1 MASRLWL
8 FTAAAVL
15 ATVLVSS
22 SNLTPAHDF
31 IQGEDYE
38 HVRPPHDE
46 RFNGHLAHYITLS
59 KLTFSNLRLAKAALH
74 DIRNGARTFL
84 DFAKDLSID
93 NAKTGRQNPAL
104 QNGDLG
110 LVTYEL
116 LEEEL
121 AEVAFDIRYP
131 ISKSSNDIIGPVC
144 SASGC
149 SLMAVFSRFR
159 RGFFS
164 EAWWEAE
171 QYCRDHDMQF
181 SELLQRLGT
190 DSMSLVASVIWPH
203 EHVVF
208 KKLKLRQLKS
218 DLKRL
223 NEVDPSTVMQ
233 SPNVAPAR
241 SDLTS
246 HNKLMKRRELIF
258 AQMDPVVLGDHSEI
272 YAMSIVQM
280 VKHGYVSQEL
290 VDSIESA
297 VGAEEKQA
305 EDERLEALKAFET
318 IEGTKILK
326 KKSTISQDA
335 RKAAAAPPPS
345 NAGQCGAESL
355 STECDDAAAV
365 KAAVEEGEW

>member
-1 MASRLWL
+1 MS
-8 FTAAAVL
+8 FTVGVVILAL
-15 ATVLVSS
+15 SATVVSS
-22 SNLTPAHDF
+22 HSTPPPTDF
-31 IQGEDYE
+31 VQDEDYE

-59 KLTFSNLRLAKAALH
+59 KLTFSNLRYAKAALH
-74 DIRNGARTFL
+74 DIHSGTRTFL
-84 DFAKDLSID
+84 DFAKDLSIG
-93 NAKTGRQNPAL
+93 NAKAGRQNPAL

-110 LVTYEL
+110 LVTYDL

-131 ISKSSNDIIGPVC
+131 ISKSSKDIIGPIC

-164 EAWWEAE
+164 DAWWEAE
-171 QYCRDHDMQF
+171 QYCKDHDMQF

-223 NEVDPSTVMQ
+223 NEVDPSTVFH
-233 SPNVAPAR
+233 SPNVPAPR
-241 SDLTS
+241 SDLSS
-246 HNKLMKRRELIF
+246 HNKLMRRREELF
-258 AQMDPVVLGDHSEI
+258 ASIDAQVLADHSEI
-272 YAMSIVQM
+272 FAMSIAQM
-280 VKHGYVSQEL
+280 VKHGFVSQEL
-290 VDSIESA
+290 VDA
-297 VGAEEKQA
+297 VEAA
-305 EDERLEALKAFET
+305 ALKEERAAEQAALDDMNEFELV
-318 IEGTKILK
+318 EGTKIMK
-326 KKSTISQDA
+326 
-335 RKAAAAPPPS
+335 RKAPVKPSSTSSPVEEKAPPVEE
-345 NAGQCGAESL
+345 QCNSDNLSAE
-355 STECDDAAAV
+355 CANDAAV
-365 KAAVEEGEW
+365 KLAVEEGEW

>member
-1 MASRLWL
+1 MVWA
-8 FTAAAVL
+8 FIAAIVCSS
-15 ATVLVSS
+15 VLVFAHI
-22 SNLTPAHDF
+22 TPPAHDI
-31 IQGEDYE
+31 IQDEHYE

-74 DIRNGARTFL
+74 DIRSGTRTFL

-93 NAKTGRQNPAL
+93 NARTGRQNPAL

-131 ISKSSNDIIGPVC
+131 ISKSSDDILGPIC
-144 SASGC
+144 SPSGC

-164 EAWWEAE
+164 DAWWEAE

-223 NEVDPSTVMQ
+223 NEVDPSTVMN
-233 SPNVAPAR
+233 SPKVAPAR
-241 SDLTS
+241 SDLS
-246 HNKLMKRRELIF
+246 AHNKLMKRRERIF
-258 AQMDPVVLGDHSEI
+258 AEMDQKVLGEHSEI
-272 YAMSIVQM
+272 YAMSIAQM

-290 VDSIESA
+290 ADSVEAA
-297 VGAEEKQA
+297 VSVEEKKAEE
-305 EDERLEALKAFET
+305 ERLASLAEFEMV
-318 IEGTKILK
+318 EGTKILK
-326 KKSTISQDA
+326 RKTSTVSSGSSTPTTASSKNVGAQC
-335 RKAAAAPPPS
+335 
-345 NAGQCGAESL
+345 NADNL
-355 STECDDAAAV
+355 STECHDAAV
-365 KAAVEEGEW
+365 KIAVEEGEW